1 MKNYKIVIIS
11 LLLVVVCTLC
21 SCGNSSTDK
30 ADKNQA
36 TKTKATT
43 QSTTDSDDRMCLF
56 KKDKNYEIYQ
66 YRYNEN
72 SFEYIYF
79 IYDNKHSRIDCKNVY
94 AREPQIVQNDTEKD
108 GKNIVRV
115 LISGGS
121 NVNITKYYNVS
132 NGKVS
137 KEYQNVLCADKK
149 KVAYISYKNGKTI
162 LNVQNKFAPKSFFEK
177 ELDMGGISTTMFK
190 GEFNGNSITVTHAK
204 GKNYKDVRETFSL
217 NQKWFEVIV
226 WKTL

>member
-1 MKNYKIVIIS
+1 MKNYKIIIVS
-11 LLLVVVCTLC
+11 LLMVIVCVLC

-43 QSTTDSDDRMCLF
+43 QATTDSDDRMCLF

-190 GEFNGNSITVTHAK
+190 GEFDGNSITVTHAK

-217 NQKWFEVIV
+217 N
-226 WKTL
+226 

>member
-11 LLLVVVCTLC
+11 LLMVIVCTLC

-43 QSTTDSDDRMCLF
+43 QATTDSVDRMCLF

-190 GEFNGNSITVTHAK
+190 GEFDGNSITVTHAK

-217 NQKWFEVIV
+217 N
-226 WKTL
+226 

>member
-30 ADKNQA
+30 ADKN
-36 TKTKATT
+36 KATT
-43 QSTTDSDDRMCLF
+43 QATTDSVDRMCLF
-56 KKDKNYEIYQ
+56 EKDKNYEIYQ

-217 NQKWFEVIV
+217 NQK
-226 WKTL
+226 

>member
-1 MKNYKIVIIS
+1 MKNHKIVIIS

-30 ADKNQA
+30 ADKNKD

-43 QSTTDSDDRMCLF
+43 QATTDNVDRMCLF
-56 KKDKNYEIYQ
+56 EKDKNYEIYQ

-121 NVNITKYYNVS
+121 NVNITKYYNLS

-177 ELDMGGISTTMFK
+177 ELDMGGISTATFIGK
-190 GEFNGNSITVTHAK
+190 GEFDGNSITVTHAK
-204 GKNYKDVRETFSL
+204 GKNYKDVKETFSL
-217 NQKWFEVIV
+217 N
-226 WKTL
+226 

>member
-1 MKNYKIVIIS
+1 MKNHKIIIVS
-11 LLLVVVCTLC
+11 LLMVIVCTLC

-43 QSTTDSDDRMCLF
+43 QATTDSDDRMCLF

-66 YRYNEN
+66 YRYNEY

-204 GKNYKDVRETFSL
+204 GKNYKDVKETFSL
-217 NQKWFEVIV
+217 NQK
-226 WKTL
+226 

>member
-21 SCGNSSTDK
+21 SCVNSSTDK
-30 ADKNQA
+30 SDKNKD

-43 QSTTDSDDRMCLF
+43 QATTDNVDRMCLF
-56 KKDKNYEIYQ
+56 EKDKNYEIYQ

-137 KEYQNVLCADKK
+137 KEYQNVLCEDKK

-177 ELDMGGISTTMFK
+177 ELDMGGISTATFIGK
-190 GEFNGNSITVTHAK
+190 GEFDGNSITVTHAK
-204 GKNYKDVRETFSL
+204 GKNYKDVKETFSL
-217 NQKWFEVIV
+217 N
-226 WKTL
+226 

>member
-1 MKNYKIVIIS
+1 MKNHKIVIIS

-30 ADKNQA
+30 ADKNKD

-43 QSTTDSDDRMCLF
+43 QATTDNVDRMCLF
-56 KKDKNYEIYQ
+56 EKDKNYEIYQ

-177 ELDMGGISTTMFK
+177 ELDMGGISTATFIGK
-190 GEFNGNSITVTHAK
+190 GEFDGNSITVTHAK
-204 GKNYKDVRETFSL
+204 GKNYKDVKETFSL
-217 NQKWFEVIV
+217 N
-226 WKTL
+226 

>member
-1 MKNYKIVIIS
+1 MNNYTIVIIS

-30 ADKNQA
+30 SDKN
-36 TKTKATT
+36 KDTKAKAT
-43 QSTTDSDDRMCLF
+43 QQVANKTDDEDRMYLF

-66 YRYNEN
+66 YRYNEY
-72 SFEYIYF
+72 SFEYVFF
-79 IYDNKHSRIDCKNVY
+79 IYDNKHRRIDCKNVY

-177 ELDMGGISTTMFK
+177 ELDMGGISTATFIGK
-190 GEFNGNSITVTHAK
+190 GEFDGNSITVTHAK

-217 NQKWFEVIV
+217 NQK
-226 WKTL
+226 

>member
-217 NQKWFEVIV
+217 NQK
-226 WKTL
+226 

>member
-43 QSTTDSDDRMCLF
+43 QATTDNVDRMCLF
-56 KKDKNYEIYQ
+56 EKDKNYEIYQ

-177 ELDMGGISTTMFK
+177 ELDMGGISTATFIGK
-190 GEFNGNSITVTHAK
+190 GEFDGNSITITYAK

-217 NQKWFEVIV
+217 NQK
-226 WKTL
+226 

>member
-11 LLLVVVCTLC
+11 LLMVIVCTLC

-30 ADKNQA
+30 ADKNKD

-43 QSTTDSDDRMCLF
+43 QATTDNVDRMCLF
-56 KKDKNYEIYQ
+56 EKDKNYEIYQ

-137 KEYQNVLCADKK
+137 KEYQNVLCEDKK

-177 ELDMGGISTTMFK
+177 ELDMGGISTATFIGK
-190 GEFNGNSITVTHAK
+190 GEFDGNSITITHAK

-217 NQKWFEVIV
+217 N
-226 WKTL
+226 